1 MGILTWLR
9 GDDLV
14 ETRDVPGMTL
24 TDPALAEYLGLAGAN
39 VAGVAVTERSSLG
52 LTALWRAVSLISGA
66 IAGLPLK
73 TYRDTPDGRRERV
86 SSFLDEPAGPDGL
99 TRFEWV
105 ELVMVHLLLHGNAFL
120 VHQYGGAGQLVGLV
134 PAHPGA
140 VTVKV
145 PETADEKARFGDWP
159 KMFVVRLA
167 NGRQLELSP
176 GDLTHIPALSTDGL
190 RGISPI
196 EAHRQAIG
204 TGLAGDQAAARM
216 FGSGMLI
223 GGMVSAN
230 EDLAEEDAQEIVDG
244 IKAKTAGSS
253 HAGDIA
259 FINAQLTFTPWTV
272 PAKDAQFLESRV
284 HQVEEVGRIY
294 GIPDHLMGLQQKQT
308 SWGTGVAE
316 QNRGLARYTL
326 MSWTSRL
333 EQRLSRLLPRPR
345 FVEFDYSGFLQP
357 SPEVEIPLLIQQVQA
372 GLLTPDE
379 ARAIRN
385 LPPLDDP
392 EAPDAGDETEA

>member
-1 MGILTWLR
+1 MGVLAWLR

-14 ETRDVPGMTL
+14 EQRDIPGMTL
-24 TDPALAEYLGLAGAN
+24 SDPALAEYLGLSGAN
-39 VAGVAVTERSSLG
+39 VAGVNVNESSSLG
-52 LTALWRAVSLISGA
+52 LTAVYRAVSLISGA

-86 SSFLDEPAGPDGL
+86 SSFLDEPNGPDGM

-105 ELVMVHLLLHGNAFL
+105 ELVMCHLLLHGNAYL
-120 VHQYGGAGQLVGLV
+120 IHQYGGAGQLVGLV
-134 PAHPGA
+134 PAHPS
-140 VTVKV
+140 VVQVKQ
-145 PETADEKARFGDWP
+145 PDTAEEKARFGDWP
-159 KMFVVRLA
+159 KMFVVNLRD
-167 NGRQLELSP
+167 GRDLQLSP
-176 GDLTHIPALSTDGL
+176 GDLTHIPALSLDGL
-190 RGISPI
+190 KGVAPI

-204 TGLAGDQAAARM
+204 AGLAGDMAAARM
-216 FGSGMLI
+216 FGSGMLL

-230 EDLAEEDAQEIVDG
+230 EDLNEDDAQEIVDG
-244 IKAKTAGSS
+244 IKAKTAGAK

-259 FINAQLTFTPWTV
+259 FINAQLTFHPWTV
-272 PAKDAQFLESRV
+272 PARDAQFIESRA
-284 HQVEEVGRIY
+284 HQIEEVSRIF
-294 GIPDHLMGLQQKQT
+294 GVPPHLLGQTDKQT

-326 MSWTSRL
+326 MAWTSRI
-333 EQRLSRLLPRPR
+333 EQRLRRLLPRPR

-372 GLLTPDE
+372 GLLTVNE

-385 LPPLDDP
+385 MEPLPESETPDGSEEP
-392 EAPDAGDETEA
+392 EA